1 MSIAR
6 PLLCAGAG
14 TFAWNVQPRAR
25 PFFFLLRS
33 AAVLRLRAL
42 RSAAAQRLMRAL
54 CRPIPPLAAPRAR
67 PPRRLAHELLP
78 RILQGSVLPP
88 RVQDLITTHAE
99 SLLPPPAALRV
110 KLPELGARLDRVF
123 CNRELRMNDVKVI
136 GFDYDYTLVSYKW
149 ALQDLVYE
157 RAKNY
162 LLQRLRYPPSL
173 GECSFDRS
181 FPIRGLVF
189 VDSAIEAVLKHTGHE
204 AQRS

>member
-1 MSIAR
+1 MMSIGR
-6 PLLCAGAG
+6 PLRNCACAG
-14 TFAWNVQPRAR
+14 TFAWNGQ
-25 PFFFLLRS
+25 
-33 AAVLRLRAL
+33 L

-123 CNRELRMNDVKVI
+123 CNRELRMHDVKVI